1 MSAARD
7 SGPGRAGSPGPAS
20 GGGAA
25 LVSAA
30 QRRTLAGLADQLIP
44 AEDDMPAASQAGVA
58 GRGLD
63 ELLASRPDLADDL
76 RSLLDAAAGVDPA
89 EAIRLYQAAPD
100 GAAMAILSTVV
111 PGAYYLDP
119 DIRARIGYP
128 GQQAIAIPDPSMDR
142 EDEALLRHVIE
153 RGPIHRS

>member
-1 MSAARD
+1 
-7 SGPGRAGSPGPAS
+7 
-20 GGGAA
+20 
-25 LVSAA
+25 
-30 QRRTLAGLADQLIP
+30 
-44 AEDDMPAASQAGVA
+44 MPAASQAGVA

-89 EAIRLYQAAPD
+89 EAIRLYQRAPD

-142 EDEALLRHVIE
+142 ADEALLRPVIE